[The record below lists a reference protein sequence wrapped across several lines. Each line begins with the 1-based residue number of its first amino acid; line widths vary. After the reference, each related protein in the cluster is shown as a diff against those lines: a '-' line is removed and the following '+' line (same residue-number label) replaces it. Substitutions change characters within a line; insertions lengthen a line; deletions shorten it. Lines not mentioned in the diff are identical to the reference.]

1 MISTGCCARY
11 VSASVRRFTCV
22 NLVSCDPPC
31 RASRGANGRLR
42 GCLRPAE
49 PFGSIPWSSA
59 SRLMWRLGLYQPE
72 LVATL
77 REASKSLAATHLW
90 KAQIQRDKGRS
101 RSIGMRRL
109 LPQKS
114 HGLHSVTG
122 HVFIGRSCRPSGPA
136 PMPPQLLVG
145 QLYRRDAEMRSP
157 AKALRALS

>member
-1 MISTGCCARY
+1 
-11 VSASVRRFTCV
+11 
-22 NLVSCDPPC
+22 
-31 RASRGANGRLR
+31 
-42 GCLRPAE
+42 
-49 PFGSIPWSSA
+49 
-59 SRLMWRLGLYQPE
+59 MWRLGLYQPE

-122 HVFIGRSCRPSGPA
+122 HVFMDGAVGLRVRRPCRLRF
-136 PMPPQLLVG
+136 LLVSAIVATLKCAA
-145 QLYRRDAEMRSP
+145 QLRPCGRYAAGYGLARAIMNDAMVKKIAAVKVMVTRGSHVC
-157 AKALRALS
+157 A

>member
-1 MISTGCCARY
+1 
-11 VSASVRRFTCV
+11 
-22 NLVSCDPPC
+22 
-31 RASRGANGRLR
+31 
-42 GCLRPAE
+42 
-49 PFGSIPWSSA
+49 
-59 SRLMWRLGLYQPE
+59 MWRLGLYQPE

-122 HVFIGRSCRPSGPA
+122 HVFMDGAVGLRVRRPCRLSF
-136 PMPPQLLVG
+136 LLVSFIVAT
-145 QLYRRDAEMRSP
+145 LKCASP

>member
-1 MISTGCCARY
+1 
-11 VSASVRRFTCV
+11 
-22 NLVSCDPPC
+22 
-31 RASRGANGRLR
+31 
-42 GCLRPAE
+42 
-49 PFGSIPWSSA
+49 
-59 SRLMWRLGLYQPE
+59 MWRLGLYQPE

-122 HVFIGRSCRPSGPA
+122 HVFMDGAVGLRVRRPCRLRF
-136 PMPPQLLVG
+136 LLVSAIVATLKCAA
-145 QLYRRDAEMRSP
+145 QLRPCGRYHE
-157 AKALRALS
+157 